1 MRLLQVDMNKMKSEE
16 EVHSFLA
23 EQLRFPEYYGKNLDA
38 LYDMLT
44 SGLEEN
50 VCVELVRCADEGS
63 PVYEFAKRIE
73 QVMGDAAQ
81 SLDEREGKLY
91 AVFADIQS
99 MEVPAFH
106 G

>member
-1 MRLLQVDMNKMKSEE
+1 MRLLRLDLNQMGSEE
-16 EVHSFLA
+16 EVHNYLM

-50 VCVELVRCADEGS
+50 VCVELARCTDEAS
-63 PVYEFAKRIE
+63 PIYGFSKKIE
-73 QVMGDAAQ
+73 KVLVDAAE

-91 AVFADIQS
+91 AVFADSES
-99 MEVPAFH
+99 MEVPAFCD
-106 G
+106 